1 MGIPQG
7 FVPFEDIPVI
17 VVSLIKV
24 DCSLPEVAS
33 FFVITSPSPF
43 QIGTS

>member
-1 MGIPQG
+1 MGIPQR
-7 FVPFEDIPVI
+7 FVPFQDIPVI

-24 DCSLPEVAS
+24 VCSLPEVAS
-33 FFVITSPSPF
+33 FFVIISPSPL